1 MALPFGIC
9 DASEAFHRVQDFE
22 EEQEDQLYEEELSKS
37 EEFVLRLSPTFRE
50 LVNAT
55 DEGETNLSVSQF
67 IVTSDSIGAA
77 FVDSYL
83 KEEDNAMKIGLITGP
98 FTSPSTGNTVCQTS
112 LWDKSCFL
120 YSLDGKPDVI
130 VCQMKQSLDE
140 KFMYDWV
147 DKVIENFLSIN
158 IIIMNLKKSHLQ
170 FHM

>member
-1 MALPFGIC
+1 MALPFGIW
-9 DASEAFHRVQDFE
+9 DSSEAFHRVQDFE
-22 EEQEDQLYEEELSKS
+22 EEQEDQSYEEELAKS
-37 EEFVLRLSPTFRE
+37 EDFVLRLSPTFRE

-55 DEGETNLSVSQF
+55 EEGKMKLTVSQF

-83 KEEDNAMKIGLITGP
+83 MEEGNAMKIGLITGP
-98 FTSPSTGNTVCQTS
+98 FNSSATGNTVCQTS

-120 YSLDGKPDVI
+120 YSLDGKPDAV

-147 DKVIENFLSIN
+147 DKVIEKFIYFYITIKNLKNSIN
-158 IIIMNLKKSHLQ
+158 SHK
-170 FHM
+170 